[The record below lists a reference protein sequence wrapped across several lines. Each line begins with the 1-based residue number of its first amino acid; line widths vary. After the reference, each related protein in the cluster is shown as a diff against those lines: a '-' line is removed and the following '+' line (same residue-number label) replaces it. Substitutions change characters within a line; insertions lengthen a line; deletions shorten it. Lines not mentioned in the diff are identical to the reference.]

1 MSIFAMLAALGA
13 SLSWATG
20 TMIAYTPA
28 KHLGA
33 FEFTRT
39 QLVSSALLLVLIA
52 TMIGA
57 WPSVTWQNWPAF
69 VVSITIGVIASN
81 LAMAACL
88 RRGGPRR
95 TQLLETTSAP
105 IAAGLGWIIL
115 GESVSIQMFL
125 GSAVA
130 LGGIA
135 LAISHGSGQKT
146 AAEAIH
152 GSFITVLFL
161 GILSAAAQAIGL
173 IAMKPVLLAGTDP
186 VAASAL
192 RTGGAALII
201 TVIAIWPAR
210 AFSPNVERTGGIV
223 LRAIF
228 PGILGYVV
236 AVSLLLYALRHGSIG
251 VAAVLGSTAPVMM
264 LPMIWFANKQRPPL
278 SAWAGAVLVVAG
290 IGIMLV

>member
-20 TMIAYTPA
+20 AMIAYTPA

-39 QLVSSALLLVLIA
+39 QLISSAFLSVLIT

-57 WPSVTWQNWPAF
+57 WPSVTWQDWPAF
-69 VVSITIGVIASN
+69 IVSITIGVVVSN
-81 LAMAACL
+81 LAMVACL

-95 TQLLETTSAP
+95 TQLLETASAP
-105 IAAGLGWIIL
+105 IAAALGWFLL
-115 GESVSIQMFL
+115 GEPLSVQMFL
-125 GSAVA
+125 GCAIA

-135 LAISHGSGQKT
+135 LAISHGNGRKT
-146 AAEAIH
+146 AAEPLH
-152 GSFITVLFL
+152 GSFVSVLFL
-161 GILSAAAQAIGL
+161 GILSAAAQAVGL
-173 IAMKPVLLAGTDP
+173 IAMKPALLAGTDP
-186 VAASAL
+186 LAASAL

-201 TVIAIWPAR
+201 TLIALWPAR
-210 AFSPNVERTGGIV
+210 AFAPNAERTGGLV
-223 LRAIF
+223 LRAML

-236 AVSLLLYALRHGSIG
+236 AVSLLLYALRYGSTG

-264 LPMIWFANKQRPPL
+264 LPMIWFVNKQCPPL

-290 IGIMLV
+290 IGVMLL